1 MIASL
6 GSINARLD
14 ALEVALHDENL
25 VEAGR
30 QLDALDAAQ
39 RNYLAGPS
47 ALFDVPG
54 LASLQARQQRI
65 MLFMMRQRE
74 GASRSGRDHRH
85 PPRAAQARLCAES
98 LS

>member
-1 MIASL
+1 MSSL
-6 GSINARLD
+6 GALNARLD
-14 ALEVALHDENL
+14 ALETALRDENFD
-25 VEAGR
+25 EAGL

-39 RNYLAGPS
+39 QDYLAGPS

-54 LASLQARQQRI
+54 LSSLQARQQRI

-74 GASRSGRDHRH
+74 DASRHIHNGHQSL
-85 PPRAAQARLCAES
+85 RAAQAYLTAES

>member
-1 MIASL
+1 MTSL
-6 GSINARLD
+6 GSLNARLD
-14 ALEVALHDENL
+14 ALETALQEENFD
-25 VEAGR
+25 EAGL

-39 RNYLAGPS
+39 TTYLAGPS

-54 LASLQARQQRI
+54 LSSLQARQQRI

-74 GASRSGRDHRH
+74 DASRHIHNGHQSL
-85 PPRAAQARLCAES
+85 RAAQAYLTAES

>member
-1 MIASL
+1 VIASL
-6 GSINARLD
+6 GSIYARLD
-14 ALEVALHDENL
+14 ALEAALHDENL

-74 GASRSGRDHRH
+74 EASRHIHNGHQSL
-85 PPRAAQARLCAES
+85 RAAQAYLTAES

>member
-1 MIASL
+1 MSSL
-6 GSINARLD
+6 GALNARLD
-14 ALEVALHDENL
+14 ALETALRDENFD
-25 VEAGR
+25 EAGL

-39 RNYLAGPS
+39 RDYLAGPS

-54 LASLQARQQRI
+54 LSSLQARQQRI

-74 GASRSGRDHRH
+74 DASRHIHNGHQSL
-85 PPRAAQARLCAES
+85 RAAQAYLTAES